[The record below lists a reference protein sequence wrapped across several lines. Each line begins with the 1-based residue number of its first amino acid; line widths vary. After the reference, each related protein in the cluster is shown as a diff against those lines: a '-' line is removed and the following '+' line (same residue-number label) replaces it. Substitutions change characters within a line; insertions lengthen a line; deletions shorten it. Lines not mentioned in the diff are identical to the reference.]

1 MNFLSH
7 FYFDRDT
14 NDSNLVVGIVLPDLV
29 KNVNKAWNLHPEKKP
44 ELFQATDS
52 LQSIYA
58 GWKRHLKVD
67 QYFHSST
74 FFAEHTHRIK
84 GAILPVL
91 INSTVRPSF
100 LAHITLELL
109 LDSLLITDNV
119 LDAHDFYNH
128 LKSADRDSLDDFLVK
143 NHIGETSKFFK
154 FFDEFNKV
162 SYLHSYNE
170 AKSLVYALNKICMRL
185 WPDPLNENQKQ
196 DLHQVLIDYKEYLR
210 SDYIQIFEDISVRL
224 A

>member
-1 MNFLSH
+1 
-7 FYFDRDT
+7 
-14 NDSNLVVGIVLPDLV
+14 
-29 KNVNKAWNLHPEKKP
+29 VNKAWNLHPEKKP
-44 ELFQATDS
+44 ELFQETGP
-52 LQSIYA
+52 LQSIFS

-67 QYFHSST
+67 QYFHSSA

-84 GAILPVL
+84 GAVLP
-91 INSTVRPSF
+91 
-100 LAHITLELL
+100 LELL

-128 LKSADRDSLDDFLVK
+128 LKSADRDSLDDFLGK

-185 WPDPLNENQKQ
+185 WPDPLTENQKQ
-196 DLHQVLIDYKEYLR
+196 DLQEILIDYKEYLR
-210 SDYIQIFEDISVRL
+210 SDYIQIFEDISDRL
-224 A
+224 I